1 MPVSSSVQL
10 KSGSIGR
17 GNPAYSPGKQLIC
30 RREGFLALVL
40 PRLASADQGSGPRPS
55 LFLSGSS
62 QQPLSLQR
70 TPPSMV
76 GNTRRRIAHDPAPEV
91 VFTSGRQSSPFR
103 NWELPRSALDDKVEP
118 LRREREPLRREREP
132 PRRERRRTSRRHIS
146 RRHISR
152 SSRRPRRVDPKPRF
166 PARPA
171 VPCKARCPFATQVG
185 IEHAGW
191 HRARGLA
198 SSRRCE
204 SSRRRSLGS

>member
-1 MPVSSSVQL
+1 MPVFSSVQL

-17 GNPAYSPGKQLIC
+17 ENPAYSPGKQLIC

-62 QQPLSLQR
+62 QQALSLQR

-91 VFTSGRQSSPFR
+91 VFTSGRQSSPLR
-103 NWELPRSALDDKVEP
+103 NWELPRSALDDKMK
-118 LRREREPLRREREP
+118 PLRREREP
-132 PRRERRRTSRRHIS
+132 PRRERRHISRRHIS

-152 SSRRPRRVDPKPRF
+152 SSSRPRRVDPKPRF

-171 VPCKARCPFATQVG
+171 VPCKARCSLQGPLPLCHTG
-185 IEHAGW
+185 R

-198 SSRRCE
+198 SNRRCE